1 MLFPDKATIYLAAIE
16 DGDYRAEKI
25 DCAWRARPGPPCLS
39 GAGGRG
45 GRAAPLLAPPSSR
58 LPPPSS
64 LILARSSPVW
74 DRVYGFDFSCIKKLA
89 LREPLVDTVDAR
101 ALVTEPAAV
110 KVGAE
115 RVEHSYRASA
125 SLTRAAPASD
135 AAWSDGVGT

>member
-1 MLFPDKATIYLAAIE
+1 MACAPRPPLPFGRPRLPRIPCPIAA
-16 DGDYRAEKI
+16 RVVSA
-25 DCAWRARPGPPCLS
+25 L
-39 GAGGRG
+39 
-45 GRAAPLLAPPSSR
+45 PS
-58 LPPPSS
+58 PPPSS

-74 DRVYGFDFSCIKKLA
+74 DRVYGFDFSCIKQLA